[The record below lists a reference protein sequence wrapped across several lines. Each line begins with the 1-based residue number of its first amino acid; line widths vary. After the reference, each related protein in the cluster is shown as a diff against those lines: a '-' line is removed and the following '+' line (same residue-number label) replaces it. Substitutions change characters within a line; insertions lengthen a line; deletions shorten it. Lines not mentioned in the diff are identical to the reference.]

1 MARLLIKLENGADGE
16 IELLNNKFIE
26 FWKMVF
32 LRHKSHIPFRHSD
45 RKEKYCGHKHQV
57 WDLTQE
63 QVKNYYDTETVL
75 ELKQKL
81 VNRVNT
87 AIDGLHEENIQWT
100 RGKLDIHCNKADC
113 NRLHRGFTTLSFTH
127 LWTDNIPMTSGQ
139 IRSIKNRY
147 LNMNSHNCWPYQF
160 EALPGFELP
169 PSSRPI
175 TKDGGYA
182 KKVKKCYE
190 YLHEIN
196 AAVHNIEDKCL
207 YNPRREILRQHYYN
221 FYDVQCM
228 LTPNLDWNAKLED
241 GVTDSMHLD
250 WNFESALNQAF
261 ASVVP
266 GIKQGCNVWDLKN
279 ILGKDYETC
288 YRDSDNPVNLDI
300 TNTVGTTK
308 GGFTI
313 NAAYKNL
320 YDTILEPWLES
331 FGKVEHKAMYFPIP
345 VGKID
350 ERFIKQH
357 FTIKG
362 GYDQGEQIKSK
373 MIPGDEIH
381 GVASER
387 AIVEVDLIE

>member
-1 MARLLIKLENGADGE
+1 M
-16 IELLNNKFIE
+16 
-26 FWKMVF
+26 
-32 LRHKSHIPFRHSD
+32 
-45 RKEKYCGHKHQV
+45 
-57 WDLTQE
+57 
-63 QVKNYYDTETVL
+63 
-75 ELKQKL
+75 
-81 VNRVNT
+81 
-87 AIDGLHEENIQWT
+87 
-100 RGKLDIHCNKADC
+100 
-113 NRLHRGFTTLSFTH
+113 
-127 LWTDNIPMTSGQ
+127 
-139 IRSIKNRY
+139 
-147 LNMNSHNCWPYQF
+147 
-160 EALPGFELP
+160 
-169 PSSRPI
+169 
-175 TKDGGYA
+175 
-182 KKVKKCYE
+182 
-190 YLHEIN
+190 
-196 AAVHNIEDKCL
+196 
-207 YNPRREILRQHYYN
+207 
-221 FYDVQCM
+221 
-228 LTPNLDWNAKLED
+228 
-241 GVTDSMHLD
+241 
-250 WNFESALNQAF
+250 
-261 ASVVP
+261 
-266 GIKQGCNVWDLKN
+266 KN

>member
-1 MARLLIKLENGADGE
+1 MARLLITLENGADSE
-16 IELLNNKFIE
+16 IELLDNKFME

-45 RKEKYCGHKHQV
+45 RKEKYAGHKHQV
-57 WDLTQE
+57 WEKTQE
-63 QVKNYYDTETVL
+63 QVKNWYETETL

-127 LWTDNIPMTSGQ
+127 MWTDHIALTSEQ
-139 IRSIKNRY
+139 IMSIKRRY
-147 LNMNSHNCWPYQF
+147 LNMNAHNCWPNQF
-160 EALPGFELP
+160 NDVKGWSVPTSNRPPDMYTDREKVTRVYEL
-169 PSSRPI
+169 
-175 TKDGGYA
+175 
-182 KKVKKCYE
+182 
-190 YLHEIN
+190 LHEIN
-196 AAVHNIEDKCL
+196 AAIHNIEDKCL
-207 YNPRREILRQHYYN
+207 YNGRTEILREHYYN

-228 LTPNLDWNAKLED
+228 LVPNLDWNAKLED
-241 GVTDSMHLD
+241 GVTDSVHLD
-250 WNFESALNQAF
+250 WNFDSALNPAF
-261 ASVVP
+261 YSVVP
-266 GIKQGCNVWDLKN
+266 AIEQGCNVWDLKN
-279 ILGKDYETC
+279 ILGKDYQTC
-288 YRDSDNPVNLDI
+288 YRDYDNPVNLDI

-313 NAAYKNL
+313 NPAFINL

-331 FGKVEHKAMYFPIP
+331 FGKLEHKAMYFPIP
-345 VGKID
+345 VGKLD

-362 GYDQGEQIKSK
+362 GYDQGEIIKSK
-373 MIPGDEIH
+373 MINGNEMH
-381 GVASER
+381 GIASER
-387 AIVEVDLIE
+387 AIVKADLIE